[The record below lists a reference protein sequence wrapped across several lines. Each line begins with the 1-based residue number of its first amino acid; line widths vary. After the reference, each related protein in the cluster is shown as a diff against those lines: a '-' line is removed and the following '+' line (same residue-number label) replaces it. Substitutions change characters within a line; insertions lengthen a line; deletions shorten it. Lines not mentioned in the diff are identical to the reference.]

1 MNDLTH
7 SRKKLIMVQDKPV
20 SIIGIPI
27 YQGVNL
33 LDVAAPAEMFYWMG
47 EKSGK
52 PCEIYLIAETETEI
66 LTLNQVRLS
75 PHKTFNQS
83 PQLDLLWV
91 PGGSIEALEREM
103 TNNKYLD
110 FLKRQSEAA
119 QYVTS
124 VCEGALLLASAG
136 LLNGYRA
143 TTHWRFIPCLKEFS
157 QVEVVEGYPRCV
169 VDDRQGMEKGIRV
182 TGGGISSGLD
192 EALELV
198 KRIAGEEIAQKVQVS
213 TQYFPD
219 PPVCADLD
227 KVVETLEANNQYN
240 CLLHRKPC
248 KVGSQ
253 QPSST

>member
-1 MNDLTH
+1 MAPNN
-7 SRKKLIMVQDKPV
+7 SV

-33 LDVAAPAEMFYWMG
+33 LDVAAPAEVFYWMG
-47 EKSGK
+47 EKRGK

-66 LTLNQVRLS
+66 LTLNQVRLL
-75 PHKTFNQS
+75 PHKTFDRS

-91 PGGSIEALEREM
+91 PGGSIEALQREM
-103 TNNKYLD
+103 ENDQYLD
-110 FLKRQSEAA
+110 FLKKQSDAA

-136 LLNGYRA
+136 LLDGYRA

-157 QVEVVEGYPRCV
+157 GVEVVEGYPRFV
-169 VDDRQGMEKGIRV
+169 VDDRQGTQKGIRV

-198 KRIAGEEIAQKVQVS
+198 KRIAGEKIAKDAQVS

-219 PPVCADLD
+219 PPVCADLE
-227 KVVETLEANNQYN
+227 KVVAKLEEDGKYD
-240 CLLHRKPC
+240 CLL
-248 KVGSQ
+248 
-253 QPSST
+253 